1 MVDAQTKRYKP
12 HFLFAP
18 LANLLSTRVLEVSP
32 NRIAYIT
39 GLFDKD
45 ERTIPI
51 SKITD
56 VTLSQGMLGAI
67 FGARNISIQTSGT
80 DQAEVLVKNMSRA
93 REARDLIL
101 KYIADSEKK

>member
-1 MVDAQTKRYKP
+1 MADTMTRRYKP

-18 LANLLSTRVLEVSP
+18 LSNLFSTRVLEVSP
-32 NRIAYIT
+32 TRIAYIT

-56 VTLSQGMLGAI
+56 VTVNQGLLGAL

-101 KYIADSEKK
+101 KYIADAEKK